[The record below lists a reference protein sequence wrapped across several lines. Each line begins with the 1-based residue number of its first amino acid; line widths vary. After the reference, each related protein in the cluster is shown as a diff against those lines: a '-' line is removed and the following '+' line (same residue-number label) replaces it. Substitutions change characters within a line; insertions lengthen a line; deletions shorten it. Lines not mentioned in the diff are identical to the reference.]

1 MASLMKCRTCS
12 GTVSSNAKKC
22 PHCGEDKPTDPG
34 LLANIVAIFILVAI
48 VKVIMFFG
56 GGDTDKKAPTNLH
69 TEAIQDSH
77 QTTGETV
84 VSTSIAYQ
92 DGQQDRRRWEAWFN
106 AQSGDFK
113 VGANWWATH
122 RSDDNPGSCSAVE
135 HPQASSEWLY
145 GCSIS
150 GQMLAQFDKRRKT
163 EPDYRRGFNARLP

>member
-22 PHCGEDKPTDPG
+22 PHCGEDKPTEPG
-34 LLANIVAIFILVAI
+34 LLSKIVAIAILVVI
-48 VKVIMFFG
+48 GKVIMLFG
-56 GGDTDKKAPTNLH
+56 DDGADKHPPTKLH
-69 TEAIQDSH
+69 AEAIQGSH
-77 QTTGETV
+77 TTTGETV
-84 VSTSIAYQ
+84 ISTSIVYQ
-92 DGQQDRRRWEAWFN
+92 EGQQDRRRWEAWFN

-113 VGANWWATH
+113 LGADWWASH
-122 RSDDNPGSCSAVE
+122 RSDDNPGSCSTIE

-145 GCSIS
+145 GCSIA